1 MTKTNATDP
10 AVYKSVQWSLTPQI
24 SDISSELLKKKRV
37 IHEYLNK
44 AYNS

>member
-1 MTKTNATDP
+1 MTKTNTTDP

-37 IHEYLNK
+37 IDTNI
-44 AYNS
+44 